1 MTAQPAN
8 SRVGAVMTAGMLAV
22 AFGASLGFLPGYF
35 VADVQDDLGISRT
48 QVGLLVSL
56 HFGFTGLGSVLGARI
71 TEWVGVRA
79 SVVAD
84 QLMVAVA
91 AWGSALFDSY
101 PALLAAAMFAGFG
114 YSLSTASTNKAVA
127 DVVPAHR
134 LAVALSAK
142 TAGVPIMALVAS
154 AIVPWASERWSWN
167 ATVMATGTLA
177 LLSAVVAVIALP
189 GREES
194 GRSSVRPEGVSL
206 ARRGR
211 GQSPGELV
219 PRGFW
224 WFSVAAFFLV
234 GSSQPLFSWIV
245 RYLDE
250 SVGLAKTTAGG
261 IASAAAGIGAVT
273 MVLGAL
279 RADRI
284 GPTRRVPFI
293 IGLTVAM
300 ALSMAVIPLGF
311 ALDVAVV
318 GAAAVGVIVGIA
330 TQLVAVGSMHAAVV
344 DRAPHA
350 VQRATGITM
359 TGYYLGALAGPVG
372 FGALVDWLDTYTWA
386 WLAMAAGGATGA
398 LVFIR
403 ANRVGDVVP

>member
-1 MTAQPAN
+1 
-8 SRVGAVMTAGMLAV
+8 
-22 AFGASLGFLPGYF
+22 
-35 VADVQDDLGISRT
+35 
-48 QVGLLVSL
+48 
-56 HFGFTGLGSVLGARI
+56 
-71 TEWVGVRA
+71 
-79 SVVAD
+79 
-84 QLMVAVA
+84 
-91 AWGSALFDSY
+91 
-101 PALLAAAMFAGFG
+101 
-114 YSLSTASTNKAVA
+114 
-127 DVVPAHR
+127 
-134 LAVALSAK
+134 
-142 TAGVPIMALVAS
+142 
-154 AIVPWASERWSWN
+154 
-167 ATVMATGTLA
+167 MATGTLA
-177 LLSAVVAVIALP
+177 LLSAVVAMLALP

-194 GRSSVRPEGVSL
+194 GRSSVRPEAVSL
-206 ARRGR
+206 TRRGR
-211 GQSPGELV
+211 GQSTGELV

-284 GPTRRVPFI
+284 GPARRVPFI

-300 ALSMAVIPLGF
+300 ALATAVIPLGF

-359 TGYYLGALAGPVG
+359 TGYYLGALVGPVS

-398 LVFIR
+398 LVFVR

>member
-1 MTAQPAN
+1 MRGDPN
-8 SRVGAVMTAGMLAV
+8 KGRVGAVMVSGMLAV

-101 PALLAAAMFAGFG
+101 PALLAAAIFAGFG

-167 ATVMATGTLA
+167 TTVMAAGTLA
-177 LLSAVVAVIALP
+177 LLSAAVAVFALP
-189 GREES
+189 DREAS
-194 GRSSVRPEGVSL
+194 
-206 ARRGR
+206 
-211 GQSPGELV
+211 GQSVVRSEAAASARQSRLQRDENLIP
-219 PRGFW
+219 PGFW
-224 WFSVAAFFLV
+224 WFSIAAFFLV

-250 SVGLAKTTAGG
+250 SVGLSKTTAGG
-261 IASAAAGIGAVT
+261 IASVAAGIGAAT
-273 MVLGAL
+273 MVLGAIY
-279 RADRI
+279 ADRI

-293 IGLTVAM
+293 ISLTLTM
-300 ALSMAVIPLGF
+300 AISIAVIPLGF

-318 GAAAVGVIVGIA
+318 AAAAVGVIAGIG

-359 TGYYLGALAGPVG
+359 TGYYLGALAGPVS

-386 WLAMAAGGATGA
+386 WLAMAAASALGAA
-398 LVFIR
+398 AFVR
-403 ANRVGDVVP
+403 ANQVGDVVP